1 MEAYPHYNKGCGS
14 SGSRPDGY
22 RLPECEGNVQAL
34 TAGIFGACLPYTSFS
49 SMTSLLSVTE
59 KILPLIAVTIK
70 LVDST
75 NVADEL
81 VSNHREAANGLKIL
95 SDDLKGLEK
104 QLLQLRAKVGELVNE
119 AKGRGFKKLLR
130 E

>member
-1 MEAYPHYNKGCGS
+1 MA
-14 SGSRPDGY
+14 
-22 RLPECEGNVQAL
+22 
-34 TAGIFGACLPYTSFS
+34 
-49 SMTSLLSVTE
+49 SLLSVTE

-75 NVADEL
+75 NVTDEL
-81 VSNHREAANGLKIL
+81 VLNHAEAADGLKIL
-95 SDDLKGLEK
+95 RDDLKGLEK
-104 QLLQLRAKVGELVNE
+104 QILQIRAKVGELVNQ